1 MKSNYKIKYIILL
14 CVCLNCIGVC
24 LYLNFLYQTKMQDD
38 GDSLESLR
46 DSIKQYESIMLDAN
60 TTAPAPTTEDA
71 GATPDTEPDPFIT
84 VDTTEADSVET
95 TVRPQVYKPSATLNF
110 DKLWAVNPE
119 IHAWIDIEGTKIDYP
134 ILQSKNN
141 DRKYLNTAYDDS
153 PYIGGAIFTQ
163 ATYNNTDFND
173 PVTLIYGHT
182 MRSGTMF
189 GQLQKS
195 YSSVQ
200 SFEENS
206 DIVIYLPG
214 EVRHY
219 TVFAAVPY
227 DAMHILHTYDFSNT
241 YWYNR
246 FFDDVGRIR
255 EIGANFD
262 REAFPEAG
270 DRVIILSVC
279 LNEDTAR
286 RYLVMAAF
294 EEDLADNARDSK
306 N

>member
-1 MKSNYKIKYIILL
+1 MMKSNSKIKYIILL
-14 CVCLNCIGVC
+14 CVCLNCIGAC
-24 LYLNFLYQTKMQDD
+24 IYLNFLYQTKMQDD

-46 DSIKQYESIMLDAN
+46 DSIKQYESIALDHN
-60 TTAPAPTTEDA
+60 TTEPTPITGE
-71 GATPDTEPDPFIT
+71 TEPILEIDADPFIT
-84 VDTTEADSVET
+84 VDTTADPFET
-95 TVRPQVYKPSATLNF
+95 TSRPQVHKPSATLNF
-110 DKLWAVNPE
+110 DKLWSVNPE

-134 ILQSKNN
+134 VLQSKDN

-189 GQLQKS
+189 GQLQRS
-195 YSSVQ
+195 YSSAEA
-200 SFEENS
+200 FAKNS

-246 FFDDVGRIR
+246 FFDDVARIR
-255 EIGANFD
+255 EIGANFN

-286 RYLVMAAF
+286 RYLVMAVF
-294 EEDLADNARDSK
+294 EEDLADNAK
-306 N
+306 NSQN